1 MSNIE
6 EEYDCMFYPQPC
18 TTCRSLCFYGKCYN
32 CFPERYISCQ
42 ICEEVCWDGDCSCD
56 EDDND

>member
-1 MSNIE
+1 MS
-6 EEYDCMFYPQPC
+6 DYPHPC
-18 TTCRSLCFYGKCYN
+18 TTCTSLCFFDEKCYN

-42 ICEEVCWDGDCSCD
+42 ICDEICCDGECSCD